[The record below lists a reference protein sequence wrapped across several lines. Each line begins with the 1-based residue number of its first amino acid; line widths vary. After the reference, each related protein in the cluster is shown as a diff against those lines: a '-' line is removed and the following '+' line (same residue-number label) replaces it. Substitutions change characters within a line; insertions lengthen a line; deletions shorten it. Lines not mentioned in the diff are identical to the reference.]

1 MKHAYYQLKWGYF
14 ELKYVYYNSI
24 YVYFKLEYVY
34 LAQNRRLIIMLM
46 VKLILPPQTENYK
59 IDIDKVK
66 AANTN
71 GVGPWS
77 EAVSKVQ

>member
-1 MKHAYYQLKWGYF
+1 MKWGYF

-34 LAQNRRLIIMLM
+34 LAQNRRFPIVQI
-46 VKLILPPQTENYK
+46 VKVILPPQTENYK
-59 IDIDKVK
+59 INIDKVK
-66 AANTN
+66 VANTN